1 MYHVEAAAGRGGRQ
15 RSAVIQ
21 ADFSVEKDSAVLQT
35 EQQFL
40 KYCPALEFWKSIK
53 VCTAEVGGRA
63 PGSSAQAPPDRN
75 RRLQEP
81 PRSPVLIR
89 VSPHRDVGGAA
100 VSAPGASPLRGPPP
114 HAGPAGGTSAE
125 IAGSPGRQP
134 PHRGSGA
141 GRGLRFP
148 SPRRLHHQRVV
159 NTLQKREGRRSR
171 GGGTGQSAAWG
182 GARWPAEPRR
192 RVTGRAARRRL
203 AGTRREPPVL
213 TAASRGQG
221 GGSTAPARP
230 PDPALP
236 FSVSAL
242 PGAGA
247 PRGDAS
253 APGGRPRRLRRVLEP
268 PEARPRGPR
277 AARPLL
283 RAGRRRPLLARA
295 PSGGAA

>member
-1 MYHVEAAAGRGGRQ
+1 M
-15 RSAVIQ
+15 
-21 ADFSVEKDSAVLQT
+21 
-35 EQQFL
+35 
-40 KYCPALEFWKSIK
+40 
-53 VCTAEVGGRA
+53 
-63 PGSSAQAPPDRN
+63 
-75 RRLQEP
+75 
-81 PRSPVLIR
+81 LIR
-89 VSPHRDVGGAA
+89 VPPHRDVGQNA
-100 VSAPGASPLRGPPP
+100 VSAPGAPPFRGPPP
-114 HAGPAGGTSAE
+114 HAAPAGGTSAE

-134 PHRGSGA
+134 PRRSSGA
-141 GRGLRFP
+141 GRALRFP
-148 SPRRLHHQRVV
+148 SPRRLQHQRVA
-159 NTLQKREGRRSR
+159 NTLQKREGQRSR

-192 RVTGRAARRRL
+192 RVTGQAARRWLR
-203 AGTRREPPVL
+203 AGTRRERPVL
-213 TAASRGQG
+213 TAASRGRG
-221 GGSTAPARP
+221 GGCTAPERP

-268 PEARPRGPR
+268 TEARPRGPR

-295 PSGGAA
+295 PGGGAA